1 MTPLAPLDRRPARSL
16 AAVALVGAALVLP
29 LLVALAAPVR
39 PVSAEPDAPREAGS
53 EARATVLPT
62 WSDDL
67 LDLVRRLPVQEGGRV
82 KPLSTWARFTLLRLN
97 GKASYKPESG
107 TSAAAEARSALAWA
121 LDCLYFPELAK
132 EQRIF
137 LVEEGQVLETL
148 RLEIPDRKKRD
159 RYSYAELAP
168 ARETLDRKATEFA
181 KELRDKER
189 RDGKVR
195 HGDFT
200 PAQWELQRLDANVT
214 VYERMLATL
223 DFARTTIDATPLA
236 GHLEGLADPARA
248 APVEVLRRLPAVWNR
263 LRDTATP
270 GADGA
275 PTFTDE
281 GRALLEAISTV
292 RTRLQGV
299 VTERDALALF
309 PPGPHALASDTWF
322 GPQEAFLRAEDGGR
336 HDPVL
341 LGAQTDDPQV
351 VKERIADFDQQM
363 DWLAGWGS
371 TLAVRSDPHAI
382 ASRIQPVTEGVEAAA
397 TRRGE
402 YRKVAL
408 EIAYYRL
415 DPLFF
420 GLLAYIFGFV
430 LLAVTWL
437 LPRAKWVYIAA
448 LVALGVGLVFH
459 ITGITMRCMIRGRP
473 PVSTLYETILFIG
486 GCIVITCLAME
497 RMNRQRIAVA
507 LAAVLGA
514 ASLWMAYRYELFR
527 AEDTMPELQAVLDTN
542 FWLSTHVTTV
552 TLGYG
557 AGLLAAA
564 LGHIY
569 LLGRIFGFKSG
580 NEGWYRTLTRMTYG
594 VLAFGLLFSVV
605 GTILGGVWANDSWG
619 RFWGWD
625 PKENGALMICLW
637 EVAILHAR
645 MGGYLKSHGL
655 ALAAVATGP
664 IVAFSWWGVNLLEIG
679 LHSYGFTTG
688 VGARLRVYYVLEAA
702 VLLAGIAWW
711 LMSRRAPRP
720 TTGDQSAA

>member
-1 MTPLAPLDRRPARSL
+1 MTPLAPLQGRPARSL
-16 AAVALVGAALVLP
+16 AGVALLGAALVLP
-29 LLVALAAPVR
+29 LLVALTAPTR
-39 PVSAEPDAPREAGS
+39 PVSAEPDAPREAGG
-53 EARATVLPT
+53 EARSTVLPT

-97 GKASYKPESG
+97 GKASYKPEPG
-107 TSAAAEARSALAWA
+107 TSAEAEARSALAWA

-322 GPQEAFLRAEDGGR
+322 GPQEAFLRAEDGVPGLVAKG
-336 HDPVL
+336 HAHY
-341 LGAQTDDPQV
+341 LGGWPDD
-351 VKERIADFDQQM
+351 
-363 DWLAGWGS
+363 
-371 TLAVRSDPHAI
+371 
-382 ASRIQPVTEGVEAAA
+382 
-397 TRRGE
+397 
-402 YRKVAL
+402 
-408 EIAYYRL
+408 
-415 DPLFF
+415 
-420 GLLAYIFGFV
+420 GLLSDI
-430 LLAVTWL
+430 LRRLAT
-437 LPRAKWVYIAA
+437 
-448 LVALGVGLVFH
+448 
-459 ITGITMRCMIRGRP
+459 
-473 PVSTLYETILFIG
+473 
-486 GCIVITCLAME
+486 
-497 RMNRQRIAVA
+497 
-507 LAAVLGA
+507 
-514 ASLWMAYRYELFR
+514 
-527 AEDTMPELQAVLDTN
+527 
-542 FWLSTHVTTV
+542 
-552 TLGYG
+552 G
-557 AGLLAAA
+557 AGLSLRDLPDGVRLRRHGGHVFAFNYGTIPFDLAE
-564 LGHIY
+564 LGWTGAP
-569 LLGRIFGFKSG
+569 LLGELVLEPSG
-580 NEGWYRTLTRMTYG
+580 
-594 VLAFGLLFSVV
+594 
-605 GTILGGVWANDSWG
+605 
-619 RFWGWD
+619 
-625 PKENGALMICLW
+625 
-637 EVAILHAR
+637 VAIMPLTKA
-645 MGGYLKSHGL
+645 GY
-655 ALAAVATGP
+655 
-664 IVAFSWWGVNLLEIG
+664 
-679 LHSYGFTTG
+679 
-688 VGARLRVYYVLEAA
+688 
-702 VLLAGIAWW
+702 
-711 LMSRRAPRP
+711 
-720 TTGDQSAA
+720 

>member
-1 MTPLAPLDRRPARSL
+1 MTPLAPLQGRPARSL
-16 AAVALVGAALVLP
+16 AGVALLGAALVLP
-29 LLVALAAPVR
+29 LLVALTAPTR
-39 PVSAEPDAPREAGS
+39 PVSAEPDAPREAGG
-53 EARATVLPT
+53 EARSTVLPT

-97 GKASYKPESG
+97 GKASYKPEPG
-107 TSAAAEARSALAWA
+107 TSAEAEARSALAWA

-459 ITGITMRCMIRGRP
+459 ITGITMRCMI
-473 PVSTLYETILFIG
+473 
-486 GCIVITCLAME
+486 
-497 RMNRQRIAVA
+497 
-507 LAAVLGA
+507 
-514 ASLWMAYRYELFR
+514 
-527 AEDTMPELQAVLDTN
+527 
-542 FWLSTHVTTV
+542 
-552 TLGYG
+552 
-557 AGLLAAA
+557 
-564 LGHIY
+564 
-569 LLGRIFGFKSG
+569 
-580 NEGWYRTLTRMTYG
+580 
-594 VLAFGLLFSVV
+594 FS
-605 GTILGGVWANDSWG
+605 
-619 RFWGWD
+619 
-625 PKENGALMICLW
+625 
-637 EVAILHAR
+637 
-645 MGGYLKSHGL
+645 
-655 ALAAVATGP
+655 
-664 IVAFSWWGVNLLEIG
+664 
-679 LHSYGFTTG
+679 TTG
-688 VGARLRVYYVLEAA
+688 GRTR
-702 VLLAGIAWW
+702 
-711 LMSRRAPRP
+711 
-720 TTGDQSAA
+720 